1 LEGSRNFYKPRP
13 VLLTMPTPSRTATR
27 LKTRVFTAAT
37 LTATLAAAACLALP
51 SAASA
56 SKTQL
61 QMFQDG
67 GQLQADPAGAMAK
80 FRALGANSIRVVVFW
95 YQIAPQPGAKKKPK
109 FNASDPNAY
118 PAVNWSI
125 WDTII
130 RDAAADGIKVDLTVA
145 GGSPRWAD
153 GPGIPRSYQNASHF
167 GWKPSASEYG
177 QFMRAMGTRY
187 SGTFKP
193 KGQSTRL
200 PKVTMWSLWNEPN
213 FGEDLGPQAINDSSV
228 LTAPMYYR
236 NLVNQGYNSL
246 KATGHAHDTILIG
259 ELAAEGFEPSPN
271 PKRSG
276 GLPGI
281 SGQTRPQLF
290 LRQLYCVGNNFKPLS
305 GSTAKAVGCPTTG
318 AASRKF
324 RSQNPGLF
332 NASGLSLHPYAQNQS
347 PVSKSGN
354 EPDFGVFPDIPQVE
368 ATIDHLNRIYG
379 SSKHYPIYNDEYGYI
394 TNPPVP
400 KSQAHNYV
408 SPATAAYYINWA
420 EYLSWKNSRIAS
432 YMQFLL
438 LDPPPKTGPYAGFA
452 SGLYFANGKPKA
464 VLPAYQV
471 PVYMPKTNLSANQS
485 AEVWGEARASKFM
498 QTDTGQTQPVQI
510 QFQPNGQG
518 AWTVLQTINTA
529 GYFDVHVPIP
539 SSGNLR
545 LSYTYPQTDPFLP
558 VGFPGSTVM
567 SRTIKIT

>member
-1 LEGSRNFYKPRP
+1 
-13 VLLTMPTPSRTATR
+13 MPTPSRTTTR
-27 LKTRVFTAAT
+27 LKARVFTALT
-37 LTATLAAAACLALP
+37 LTASLIAAACLALP

-67 GQLQADPAGAMAK
+67 GQLQADPAVALAK

-95 YQIAPQPGAKKKPK
+95 YQIAPSPGSKKKPK
-109 FNASDPNAY
+109 FNATDPNAY
-118 PAVNWSI
+118 PSANWTI
-125 WDTII
+125 WDTIV
-130 RDAAADGIKVDLTVA
+130 RDAAADGIKVDFTVA
-145 GGSPRWAD
+145 GGSPTWAD
-153 GPGIPRSYQNASHF
+153 GPGIPKNYQNASHF
-167 GWKPSASEYG
+167 AWKPSAAEYG
-177 QFMRAMGTRY
+177 QFMRAMGKRY

-193 KGQSTRL
+193 KGQSTAL
-200 PKVTMWSLWNEPN
+200 PKVSMWSLWNEPN
-213 FGEDLGPQAINDSSV
+213 FGEDLGPQATNDSTI
-228 LTAPMYYR
+228 LTAPTAYR
-236 NLVNQGYNSL
+236 GLVNQGYNAL

-259 ELAAEGFEPSPN
+259 ELAAEGSEPGRN
-271 PKRSG
+271 PRSTG
-276 GLPGI
+276 GLPGN

-290 LRQLYCVGNNFKPLS
+290 LRQLYCVGNNFKPLT
-305 GSTAKAVGCPTTG
+305 GTAAKSVSCPTTA

-332 NASGLSLHPYAQNQS
+332 NVSGLSVHPYAQNES
-347 PVSKSGN
+347 PVSKAGSQL
-354 EPDFGVFPDIPQVE
+354 DKALFPDIPQVE
-368 ATIDHLNRIYG
+368 AAIDHLNRIYG

-394 TNPPVP
+394 TDPPVP
-400 KSQAHNYV
+400 KTKAHQYV

-452 SGLYFANGKPKA
+452 SGLYFSDGKPKA

-471 PVYMPKTNLSANQS
+471 PVYMPKTNLSNGQS

-498 QTDTGQTQPVQI
+498 QTDTKQSQPVQI
-510 QFQPNGQG
+510 QFQPNGHG
-518 AWTVLQTINTA
+518 AWTTLQTINAA
-529 GYFDVHVPIP
+529 GYFDVHVKIP

-558 VGFPGSTVM
+558 VGFAGSAVE